1 MQANDT
7 RADKTLYLCLLMFR
21 YCFLLTVF
29 SMALLQM
36 QAKSDGKVIVV
47 ADMETRRPIRDVLVY
62 LDNGDEVK
70 INWTGRF
77 RLYHLNFKRATFSH
91 PDYLKRVMDV
101 SEMTGDTIFLIPTCH
116 TLNEVVVTAKA
127 PQVNLQI
134 GKSIEEAVA
143 SSGVKP
149 SGKDFISLLRP
160 KDRKRKKL
168 GKKTREALEN
178 Y

>member
-7 RADKTLYLCLLMFR
+7 QADKTSYLCLQMFKR
-21 YCFLLTVF
+21 FFLLAAW

-47 ADMETRRPIRDVLVY
+47 ADMETHRPIRDVLVY
-62 LDNGDEVK
+62 LDNGDQVK
-70 INWTGRF
+70 LDWTCRF
-77 RLYHLNFKRATFSH
+77 RLYHYKFKRATFSH
-91 PDYLKRVMDV
+91 PDYLKRVMDS
-101 SEMTGDTIFLIPTCH
+101 SEMNVDTIFLIPLCH

-127 PQVNLQI
+127 PEINPQI
-134 GKSIEEAVA
+134 GNSIRQEIAA
-143 SSGVKP
+143 HGVKP
-149 SGKDFISLLRP
+149 SGKDFLSLLRP

-168 GKKTREALEN
+168 GKKTMEALEN